1 MIKKIK
7 QLITVPA
14 MMLLIA
20 VTTLIYSGYR
30 AELNQQNQT
39 ARSAGFEVL
48 KALNKLQMTIDA
60 QRYTPE
66 DAPDFLEGW
75 NEVLLID
82 DMSDFI
88 NPKVQTQ
95 AQALHQAWQNNFETL
110 QSDASNEAVTATIKR
125 TRASLKQA
133 IYNLH

>member
-1 MIKKIK
+1 MIK

-20 VTTLIYSGYR
+20 VMTLFYSGYR

-48 KALNKLQMTIDA
+48 KALNELQMIIDA
-60 QRYTPE
+60 QRYTPKH
-66 DAPDFLEGW
+66 APNFLDGW

-88 NPKVQTQ
+88 NVGVQTQ
-95 AQALHQAWQNNFETL
+95 AQALHQVWQSNFENL
-110 QSDASNEAVTATIKR
+110 QNDTANEAITTAIKR
-125 TRASLKQA
+125 TRTSLKQA

>member
-20 VTTLIYSGYR
+20 VMTLFYSGYR

-48 KALNKLQMTIDA
+48 KALNELQMIIDTE
-60 QRYTPE
+60 RYTPKNV
-66 DAPDFLEGW
+66 PHFLDGW
-75 NEVLLID
+75 NEVLLIE

-88 NPKVQTQ
+88 NIGVQTQ
-95 AQALHQAWQNNFETL
+95 AQELHQAWQKNFESL
-110 QSDASNEAVTATIKR
+110 QSDTANEAVTAAIKR
-125 TRASLKQA
+125 TRTSLKQA
-133 IYNLH
+133 LYNLH